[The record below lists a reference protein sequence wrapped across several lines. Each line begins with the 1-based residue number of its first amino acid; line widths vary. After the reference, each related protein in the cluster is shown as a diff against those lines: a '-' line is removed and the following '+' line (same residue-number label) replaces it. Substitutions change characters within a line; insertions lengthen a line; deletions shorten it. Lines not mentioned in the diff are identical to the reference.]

1 MSIGRISG
9 PMLKPNLERQGV
21 DLSVETDLLYID
33 VSNNRIGVNNA
44 VPTVEF
50 DLLGVALFNQNLQ
63 IDGTTISS
71 VNSNANIILEP
82 NGSGTVNVGN
92 LTAGRVIY
100 AGVDGALIDN
110 ANLTF
115 DGTNLYIGGNTVL
128 NSAQLGNLDVT
139 DNTISSTNTNGNIVL
154 DPNGVGTVNL
164 TNLTSGRVVLA
175 GTDGALV
182 DSANLTFDG
191 TSLYISGDVVLVSA
205 SLGNI
210 SINANTISSTNT
222 NGNIVLNPN
231 GVGDVII
238 DTATANQVFYSGS
251 SKEILTSSV
260 LTFNGTTFAA
270 ANISIAGSTIS
281 NTDTDGDLT
290 IDVNGTGTLIVD
302 TTTAIKLPMG
312 TSLER
317 PADIEGYVRYNTDT
331 DYVEYYNG
339 ASWLSLTPA
348 IGVSLLSN
356 YSGDG
361 STTGFVLAAATTTNN
376 TIITLNG
383 VVQSPGNAYTIS
395 GTALTFTEAPRSGD
409 DIEVRFVTTE
419 YTAASIIQDNDTSVR
434 VNDTGAT
441 VVTKINNTNVVV
453 TTASSTTFS
462 GSILGTGSIASITT
476 SVPANNNSSGVKGQI
491 AYDSSYVYICVAANT
506 WIRSAIQ
513 NTF

>member
-33 VSNNRIGVNNA
+33 VNNNRIGVNNA
-44 VPTVEF
+44 VPSAEF

-71 VNSNANIILEP
+71 INTNANINLDP
-82 NGSGTVNVGN
+82 NGTGTVNIGN
-92 LTAGRVIY
+92 LTAGRVVYI
-100 AGVDGALIDN
+100 GVDGALIDSV
-110 ANLTF
+110 NLTF
-115 DGTNLYIGGNTVL
+115 DGTNLYIGGDTVL
-128 NSAQLGNLDVT
+128 DAAQLGNLDIT
-139 DNTISSTNTNGNIVL
+139 DNTISSTNTNGNIIL

-164 TNLTSGRVVLA
+164 TNLTNGRVVLA
-175 GTDGALV
+175 GNDGALV

-210 SINANTISSTNT
+210 GINANTISSTDT
-222 NGNIVLNPN
+222 NGDIILDPN
-231 GVGDVII
+231 GVGNVIV
-238 DTATANQVFYSGS
+238 DTATANRVFYSGS
-251 SKEILTSSV
+251 NKEISTSSV
-260 LTFNGTTFAA
+260 LTFDGTIFAA
-270 ANISIAGSTIS
+270 ANISIAGSTVY
-281 NTDTDGDLT
+281 NTDIDGDLT

-302 TTTAIKLPMG
+302 TTTGIKLPSG

-317 PADIEGYVRYNTDT
+317 PASVEGYMRYNTDT

-339 ASWLSLTPA
+339 TSWLSLTPT
-348 IGVSLLSN
+348 IGVSLISN

-361 STTGFVLAAATTTNN
+361 STTGFVLAASTTTNN

-419 YTAASIIQDNDTSVR
+419 YTAASTIQDNDTSVR
-434 VNDTGAT
+434 VDDTAAN
-441 VVTKINNTNVVV
+441 VVTKINNSNVVV

-462 GSILGTGSIASITT
+462 GSIIGTGSIASITT
-476 SVPANNNSSGVKGQI
+476 SVPASSTASGTKGQI
-491 AYDSSYVYICVAANT
+491 AYDSNYVYICVNT
-506 WIRSAIQ
+506 NSWIRAAIQ
-513 NTF
+513 NSF

>member
-1 MSIGRISG
+1 
-9 PMLKPNLERQGV
+9 
-21 DLSVETDLLYID
+21 
-33 VSNNRIGVNNA
+33 
-44 VPTVEF
+44 
-50 DLLGVALFNQNLQ
+50 
-63 IDGTTISS
+63 
-71 VNSNANIILEP
+71 
-82 NGSGTVNVGN
+82 
-92 LTAGRVIY
+92 
-100 AGVDGALIDN
+100 
-110 ANLTF
+110 
-115 DGTNLYIGGNTVL
+115 
-128 NSAQLGNLDVT
+128 
-139 DNTISSTNTNGNIVL
+139 
-154 DPNGVGTVNL
+154 
-164 TNLTSGRVVLA
+164 
-175 GTDGALV
+175 
-182 DSANLTFDG
+182 
-191 TSLYISGDVVLVSA
+191 
-205 SLGNI
+205 
-210 SINANTISSTNT
+210 
-222 NGNIVLNPN
+222 LNPN

-491 AYDSSYVYICVAANT
+491 AYDSSYVYICVDTNN
-506 WIRSAIQ
+506 WIRSSIQ